1 MTTLTIAGGKFDVR
15 YDSVADLAAGNMRE
29 LPNHVEAY
37 AFFPKPALRGLYT
50 ALCLSMANGGF
61 NYPVEKSI
69 NARKFPDFKM
79 LTVKEMLQQT
89 WGARRETE

>member
-1 MTTLTIAGGKFDVR
+1 MTLTTKGGNFDVR
-15 YDSVADLAAGNMRE
+15 YDSVADLVAGNMRE

-37 AFFPKPALRGLYT
+37 AFFPEPALRGLYT
-50 ALCLSMANGGF
+50 ALCLSMANDGF
-61 NYPVEKSI
+61 NYPVENSI

-89 WGARRETE
+89 WGAHRETE